1 MAKATRII
9 EETRKNLKIVENNSK
24 VDNKCPFTGG
34 LKVRDKLFTGIV
46 VSKDT
51 HRTVQVEWSR
61 KKFVKKFERFMMGKT
76 KVSAH
81 NPDVIAAQV
90 GDKVIIAECRPISK
104 TKKFVIIQNQGHSKE
119 YMVKREV
126 MEEDLKVVKAIKAS
140 QDKEEDNTQV

>member
-1 MAKATRII
+1 MAKASRII
-9 EETRKNLKIVENNSK
+9 EETRKNLKQ
-24 VDNKCPFTGG
+24 VDASGVVDSKCPFTGG

-61 KKFVKKFERFMMGKT
+61 RKFVKKFERFMVGKT

-81 NPDVIAAQV
+81 NPDVIAAQI
-90 GDKVIIAECRPISK
+90 GDKVVIAECRPISK

-126 MEEDLKVVKAIKAS
+126 IEEDLKVAKASKSS
-140 QDKEEDNTQV
+140 QDKEENNTEE

>member
-9 EETRKNLKIVENNSK
+9 DETRQNLKAVENSGS

-61 KKFVKKFERFMMGKT
+61 RKFVKKFERFMVGKT

-81 NPDVIAAQV
+81 NPDVIAAQI
-90 GDKVIIAECRPISK
+90 GDKVVIAECRPISK

-119 YMVKREV
+119 YMVKRSV
-126 MEEDLKVVKAIKAS
+126 IEEDLKIAKAVKS
-140 QDKEEDNTQV
+140 TPDQDEDNIQE